1 MNNKDYP
8 LSPLREKLNASQKT
22 VIVLN
27 QRPSLDQV
35 AAALSLKLAFKEAGK
50 EASVVCASPM
60 MVEFNHLVGINQIE
74 SRVTGTDL
82 IISFNYPS
90 DQIEKVS
97 YNDDNTRPNIVVQPK
112 AGAPA
117 INEKLA
123 SFSYGGVGADIIISL
138 GVKDPAMV
146 NINGLNLSQGFV
158 VNVDSSPA
166 NVGFGEL
173 SILDQSTPSLSEMA
187 LGIILGLNLVLS
199 PDAAQNILAG
209 IWQSTLGMNN
219 PNLGP
224 DTYEAV
230 AICLRAGAQKPVVNN
245 NIAPRRPAVF
255 VPPQE
260 RTDKQQT
267 PVEKPKEKEELP
279 VKPPAD
285 WFEPKIF
292 RGTNVS

>member
-8 LSPLREKLNASQKT
+8 LSPLREKLNASQKV

-35 AAALSLKLAFKEAGK
+35 AAALSLKLAFKEAAK
-50 EASVVCASPM
+50 EASIVCASPM
-60 MVEFNHLVGINQIE
+60 MVEFNHLVGINQVE

-82 IISFNYPS
+82 IISFNYSP
-90 DQIEKVS
+90 DQVEKVS
-97 YNDDNTRPNIVVQPK
+97 YNDDGNRPNIIVQPK
-112 AGAPA
+112 AGAPS
-117 INEKLA
+117 ISEKLA

-158 VNVDSSPA
+158 VNVDNSPA

-187 LGIILGLNLVLS
+187 LGIILGLNLALS

-230 AICLRAGAQKPVVNN
+230 AICLRAGAQKPMTN